1 MADFKIDD
9 KMEEIMV
16 SEMEAGMVE
25 ECKEIA
31 ESVIPTIKIGKRTSN
46 VDIERLKNEGYNQ
59 EQLQVICSDFPILNI
74 AGPGSG
80 KTKTLIAKTTEQLV
94 KNVDDLKHSLILTFT
109 NSASNEILE
118 RLGTKLNQEL
128 DRKDF
133 YAGTFH
139 GMFYKLLREN
149 NEVLIEKYGFTKSP
163 KILDSNEDDHLYKKV
178 FESVFMKGVASLKRI
193 VAEGEKEEILTKKE
207 VNKQFSSVHGML
219 PMDVYYT
226 MINATNGVPKELDS
240 IIQAVVKRSMAENQD
255 DINQLTDMVR
265 VYMQS
270 KREDNALSFNDILL
284 YTYLSLKENPEML
297 TKVQN
302 QFDYILVDEYQDTN
316 PIQAKIIEMID
327 RNNTCI
333 IGDPYQSIYK
343 FLGASVKSI
352 MKKADAKDMNLI
364 QLTKNYRSSPN
375 IVNLTNDLTSL
386 FIERVDG
393 HQPCSS
399 EAVGVKNLPV
409 QFKEGVNVEYNILNG
424 IKYRKKMGIDYKDM
438 AIIFR
443 TGLQE
448 MTTMEK
454 TLLREKIPF
463 IKRGGKGFYS
473 EKEIKFMVD
482 IAKIVSGEYSL
493 KNLSNLCN
501 VFDGLGPKMFDKVQ
515 KSYIERENRRD
526 TLQDVILKE
535 YGGKKALVEFSNL
548 IFGEAVDNSTPNLFA
563 EPTEEVKRDFKRF
576 MEIMSYPKINLVEK
590 QMSLADTISKKK
602 KIESNIEYFKE
613 ELYEIFKMNDNEYLV
628 DFLNDISL
636 DQNFGI
642 EDGETPDRVVLTTA
656 HSSKGL
662 EWNTVFIGN
671 AEDGMFPSGKALDAD
686 IKEGAMNPQL
696 EEEKRLFYV
705 AVSRS
710 KESLTILS
718 NGQLNSFVQPFLENR
733 YADVYSKLKK

>member
-1 MADFKIDD
+1 MADFKIDE
-9 KMEEIMV
+9 KMEEMMV
-16 SEMEAGMVE
+16 SEMEAEMVE

-31 ESVIPTIKIGKRTSN
+31 ESVIPTIKVGKRTSN

-109 NSASNEILE
+109 NAASNEILE

-128 DRKDF
+128 DRKNF

-149 NEVLIEKYGFTKSP
+149 SDVLIEKYGFTKSP

-178 FESVFMKGVASLKRI
+178 FETVFMKGTASLKRI
-193 VAEGEKEEILTKKE
+193 VAEGEKEELLSKKE
-207 VNKQFSSVHGML
+207 MNEQFATVHGML

-240 IIQAVVKRSMAENQD
+240 IVQAVVKRSMAENQD
-255 DINQLTDMVR
+255 DINQLTDMVYA
-265 VYMQS
+265 YMQS
-270 KREDNALSFNDILL
+270 KREENALSFNDILL

-297 TKVQN
+297 TKVQH
-302 QFDYILVDEYQDTN
+302 QFEHLLVDEYQDTN
-316 PIQAKIIEMID
+316 PIQAAIIEMID

-333 IGDPYQSIYK
+333 IGDPYQSIYR

-352 MKKADAKDMNLI
+352 MKKADAEGMNLI

-386 FIERVDG
+386 FAERVEG

-399 EAVGVKNLPV
+399 EAIGVRNLPI

-424 IKYRKKMGIDYKDM
+424 IRYRKKMGIDYGDM
-438 AIIFR
+438 AILFR
-443 TGLQE
+443 SNHETIA
-448 MTTMEK
+448 MEK

-463 IKRGGKGFYS
+463 IKRGGTGFYS
-473 EKEIKFMVD
+473 EKEIKYMVD
-482 IAKIVSGEYSL
+482 MAKVVSGEYSL
-493 KNLSNLCN
+493 KNLANLCD
-501 VFDGLGPKMFDKVQ
+501 VFDGLGAVMFDKVQ

-526 TLQDVILKE
+526 TLQDIILKE

-548 IFGEAVDNSTPNLFA
+548 IFGEPVDNAVPNLFA
-563 EPTEEVKRDFKRF
+563 EPDEEVKRDFERF
-576 MEIMSYPKINLVEK
+576 MEIMSHPKINLVEK
-590 QMSLADTISKKK
+590 LMGKAETISKKNR
-602 KIESNIEYFKE
+602 IESNTEYFKE
-613 ELYEIFKMNDNEYLV
+613 ELYEIFKTGDNEYLI
-628 DFLNDISL
+628 DFLSDISL
-636 DQNFGI
+636 DPNLGI
-642 EDGETPDRVVLTTA
+642 EEGETPDRVVLTTA